1 MENDS
6 AKFKNG
12 KFILTFY
19 IVIFHFYIYILHL
32 VEPSFPAEKHD

>member
-19 IVIFHFYIYILHL
+19 IAIFHFYIYILHL
-32 VEPSFPAEKHD
+32 VEPALFSEEHN